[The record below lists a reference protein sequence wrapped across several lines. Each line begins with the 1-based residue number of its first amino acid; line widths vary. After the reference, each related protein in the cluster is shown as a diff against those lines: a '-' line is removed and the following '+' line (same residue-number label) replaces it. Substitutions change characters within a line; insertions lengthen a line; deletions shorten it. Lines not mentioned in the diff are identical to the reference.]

1 MAIDYETLLNW
12 RFEPIEQDYKDK
24 DTILYAL
31 GVGLG
36 SEVTDESQLRYVYEE
51 NLAALPA
58 MATVLG
64 YPGFWLKDPRTG
76 VDWKQ
81 VLHGEQFL
89 KIHIPLPATG
99 KVVGENR
106 VTKLIDK
113 GEGRGAVMFVERS
126 LFDVASGDLL
136 CTLSAT
142 TMLRGDGGFGGPSGS
157 VPKPHRLPTTEPELT
172 CDLPTLQQAALI
184 YRLSGDRNPLHI
196 DPQVARLAGFE
207 RPILHG
213 LSTYGVV
220 CHAVIRSVCNYQPER
235 LRSFDVRF
243 SSPVYPGE
251 TIRTEMWVDG
261 NVVSFRARVVERDV
275 VVLNN
280 GRAEIV

>member
-1 MAIDYETLLNW
+1 MAIDHDKLLNW
-12 RFEPIEQDYKDK
+12 RFDPIEKSYDDK

-36 SEVTDESQLRYVYEE
+36 SEVTDESQLRYVYED
-51 NLAALPA
+51 NLVALPS

-64 YPGFWLKDPRTG
+64 YPGFWLKDPDTG
-76 VDWKQ
+76 VDWKK

-89 KIHIPLPATG
+89 QIHKPLPATG

-106 VTKLIDK
+106 VSDLIDK
-113 GEGRGAVMFVERS
+113 GPAKGAVMFLERK

-142 TMLRGDGGFGGPSGS
+142 TMLRGDGGFGGPARPVPRPHS
-157 VPKPHRLPTTEPELT
+157 VPNSAPEMT
-172 CDLPTLQQAALI
+172 CDLPTLEQAALI
-184 YRLSGDRNPLHI
+184 YRLSGDRNPLHA
-196 DPQVARLAGFE
+196 DPEVARFAGFD

-213 LSTYGVV
+213 LSTYGVA
-220 CHAVIRSVCNYQPER
+220 CHAVVRTVCNYQPER
-235 LRSFDVRF
+235 LRRFDVRF
-243 SSPVYPGE
+243 SAPVYPGE
-251 TIRTEMWVDG
+251 TIRTEMWRDG

-275 VVLNN
+275 IVLNN
-280 GRAEIV
+280 GRAEID

>member
-1 MAIDYETLLNW
+1 MAIDHDKLLNW
-12 RFEPIEQDYKDK
+12 RFDPIEKSYDDK

-36 SEVTDESQLRYVYEE
+36 CEVTDESQLRYVYED
-51 NLAALPA
+51 NLVALPS

-64 YPGFWLKDPRTG
+64 YPGFWLKDPNTG
-76 VDWKQ
+76 VDWKK

-89 KIHIPLPATG
+89 QIHKPLPATG

-106 VTKLIDK
+106 VSDLIDK
-113 GEGRGAVMFVERS
+113 GPAKGAVMFLERK

-142 TMLRGDGGFGGPSGS
+142 TMLRGDGGFGGPARPVPRPHS
-157 VPKPHRLPTTEPELT
+157 VPNSAPEMT
-172 CDLPTLQQAALI
+172 CDLPTLEQAALI
-184 YRLSGDRNPLHI
+184 YRLSGDRNPLHA
-196 DPQVARLAGFE
+196 DPEVARFAGFD

-213 LSTYGVV
+213 LSTYGVA
-220 CHAVIRSVCNYQPER
+220 CHAVVRTVCNYQPER
-235 LRSFDVRF
+235 LRRFDVRF
-243 SSPVYPGE
+243 SAPVYPGE
-251 TIRTEMWVDG
+251 TIRTEMWRDG

-275 VVLNN
+275 IVLNN
-280 GRAEIV
+280 GRAEID

>member
-1 MAIDYETLLNW
+1 MAIDYEKMLNW
-12 RFEPIEQDYKDK
+12 RFDPIEHDVQDK

-36 SEVTDESQLRYVYEE
+36 ADVLDKTQLRFVYEE
-51 NLAALPA
+51 NLVSLPS

-76 VDWKQ
+76 VDWKR

-89 KIHIPLPATG
+89 RVHKPLPAVG
-99 KVVGENR
+99 KFIGENKVDR
-106 VTKLIDK
+106 LIDK
-113 GEGRGAVMFVERS
+113 GEGKGAVMFVERK
-126 LFDVASGDLL
+126 LYEAATGDHL

-142 TMLRGDGGFGGPSGS
+142 TMLRGDGGFGGPAGS
-157 VPKPHRLPTTEPELT
+157 VPKPHSLPETEPSDT
-172 CDLPTLQQAALI
+172 CDLPTLEQAALI

-196 DPQVARLAGFE
+196 DPQVAKTAGFE

-220 CHAVIRSVCNYQPER
+220 CHALVRTFCDYRPER

-251 TIRTEMWVDG
+251 TICTEMWRDG
-261 NVVSFRARVVERDV
+261 DVISFRARVVERDV

-280 GRAEIV
+280 GRAEIA